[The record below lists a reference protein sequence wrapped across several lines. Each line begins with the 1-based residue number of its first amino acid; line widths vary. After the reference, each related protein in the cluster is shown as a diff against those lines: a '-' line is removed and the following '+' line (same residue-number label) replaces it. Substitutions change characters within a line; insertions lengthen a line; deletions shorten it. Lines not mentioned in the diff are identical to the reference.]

1 MHLRRVQI
9 DFHGN
14 HADFAQSFERFRRA
28 LDAERLE
35 SVPRYNAEL
44 IFEEIVA
51 NIVRYGAVAGR
62 DPAIRV
68 TLEPLPDSVRITFD
82 DDGVPFDPCADFE
95 PDPPRSLEGEKIGG
109 FGLTLVRRAA
119 SSLEYLRTDDG
130 HNRLRVSVAR

>member
-1 MHLRRVQI
+1 MHARRAQI
-9 DFHGN
+9 RFTGT
-14 HADFAQSFERFRRA
+14 HAGFAQAFERFRRA